1 MRLMKIALVFGA
13 ATLVACGGGEEYDE
27 TQSESDWVANGGDK
41 LDNGEPTCVTDVCA
55 VLDMYK
61 DCVADH
67 PVTSIDAATAAYV
80 ERQCEGDDGR
90 VAGELAPVA
99 DEGQEGLEAQLL
111 VSAALV
117 REPLDI
123 VYLHR
128 EEDGGIACIT
138 RPCPLACLCECPTAE
153 YEDGDDEDWP

>member
-27 TQSESDWVANGGDK
+27 TQSASDWVANGGDK

-80 ERQCEGDDGR
+80 ERQCEGDDG
-90 VAGELAPVA
+90 ECC
-99 DEGQEGLEAQLL
+99 DMGLYISSEAT
-111 VSAALV
+111 
-117 REPLDI
+117 
-123 VYLHR
+123 
-128 EEDGGIACIT
+128 ACIT
-138 RPCPLACLCECPTAE
+138 GNPGLASLKYHRGHKSPIWEIADAMISEVHAANGSILSEREQPPAS
-153 YEDGDDEDWP
+153 

>member
-27 TQSESDWVANGGDK
+27 TQSASDWVANGGDK

-80 ERQCEGDDGR
+80 ERQCEGDDG
-90 VAGELAPVA
+90 ECC
-99 DEGQEGLEAQLL
+99 DMGLYISSEA
-111 VSAALV
+111 A
-117 REPLDI
+117 
-123 VYLHR
+123 
-128 EEDGGIACIT
+128 ACIT
-138 RPCPLACLCECPTAE
+138 GNPGLASLKYHRGHKSPIWEIADAMISEVHAANGSILSEREQPPAS
-153 YEDGDDEDWP
+153 